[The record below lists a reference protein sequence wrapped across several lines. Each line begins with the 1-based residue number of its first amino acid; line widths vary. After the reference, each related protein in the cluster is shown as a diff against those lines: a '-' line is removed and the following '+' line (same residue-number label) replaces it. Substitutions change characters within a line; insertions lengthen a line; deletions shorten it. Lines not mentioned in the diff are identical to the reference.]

1 MTDLPN
7 ANFPQKLFT
16 LMENEPSDVVCW
28 SERGLSFRVVDQD
41 KFSEEIVPKYFRR
54 KFLIYFLFSPELTH
68 WFG

>member
-54 KFLIYFLFSPELTH
+54 KFCDLFSSLLS
-68 WFG
+68 